1 MKKRVGTC
9 FWVRV
14 TGVTHKFVLYMLPV
28 REILMPRVPLS
39 FDVKILG
46 SS

>member
-1 MKKRVGTC
+1 MKKCVGTC
-9 FWVRV
+9 FWGKV
-14 TGVTHKFVLYMLPV
+14 TGVTHTFVLYMLPV
-28 REILMPRVPLS
+28 REILMPRVLRS

>member
-1 MKKRVGTC
+1 MKCVGTC
-9 FWVRV
+9 FRGRV

-28 REILMPRVPLS
+28 CEILMPRVLLS